1 MAVLTT
7 GNTFAN
13 GDQVTASSL
22 NNAVNDAVFASGA
35 VDSISTQLAGSGAI
49 IVKDLGIDTG
59 KIATGAVTTVK
70 LASNS
75 VSTAKIID
83 SNVTKAKIENFT
95 NLTVL
100 GNVSGSSAA
109 PAEVTILDE
118 DNMVSDS
125 ATSLATQQSIK
136 AYADSKVDG
145 TGSGAFTTLT
155 ASDDANFDSG
165 TLFVD
170 ASTNCVG
177 LGTTSDI
184 NTQIG
189 GNAKLGAYDAS
200 GARIGIWGNGA
211 RWWYL
216 HGEDSNALQ
225 IGYRASG
232 NTVDGDAITIL
243 TGPQVGIGTTSP
255 SVPLQV
261 DANGEDGIVLRNNS
275 SNNVTP
281 LIEVRGQRSDGNNSQ
296 ACGGGLGLT
305 RWAPNDQ
312 ILDGNTVGSIYFGGA
327 HGATTGDEANILYTA
342 SIKAVADETWSSSTD
357 MATDL
362 VFRTG
367 STGRAYAY
375 NQDYGDSEVM
385 RITHEGNV
393 GIRTAAPSDTLH
405 VVGTGRITS
414 AVITP
419 LLKSGDG
426 AANITIQGGNSGGA
440 NIELYGE
447 SHASFANKSFY
458 DAETHSFRTANGLST
473 KLFIDSSAGNVG
485 IGTSLPSAPLEVTST
500 TGGVILPRMTTTQ
513 MNAISSPTNGEM
525 IYNTSVNKFYGY
537 ANGSWVAL
545 H

>member
-255 SVPLQV
+255 S
-261 DANGEDGIVLRNNS
+261 
-275 SNNVTP
+275 
-281 LIEVRGQRSDGNNSQ
+281 
-296 ACGGGLGLT
+296 
-305 RWAPNDQ
+305 
-312 ILDGNTVGSIYFGGA
+312 
-327 HGATTGDEANILYTA
+327 
-342 SIKAVADETWSSSTD
+342 
-357 MATDL
+357 
-362 VFRTG
+362 
-367 STGRAYAY
+367 
-375 NQDYGDSEVM
+375 
-385 RITHEGNV
+385 
-393 GIRTAAPSDTLH
+393 DTLH